1 MTYIKKTTLFA
12 VTTIILVLITAFFIS
27 ATVVCESS
35 IDEQAQ
41 YQYQKNLEKE
51 YVEELR
57 VYLAGRGYHNSG
69 VTLTSVTEADG
80 SRTYTATIH
89 HASIDRLDQTKRGEL
104 QLALAALPSSIGEP
118 VFHEFL
124 TLNY

>member
-12 VTTIILVLITAFFIS
+12 VTTIILVLIVAFFIS

-41 YQYQKNLEKE
+41 RQYQKTLEKE

-57 VYLAGRGYHNSG
+57 GYLAGQGYHNSG

-89 HASIDRLDQTKRGEL
+89 HASIDRLDQKERGEL
-104 QLALAALPSSIGEP
+104 QLALAALPSSIEDP